1 MLSTAEAR
9 GQSEFIALITMANTT
24 WALLVCMRGAGT
36 IKAGRRF
43 WVLRSVKGTKPEPVK
58 TLGKSLASQV
68 SEGSIVSC
76 AGPVLKV
83 GLKPVHGHESKRRDN
98 LHP

>member
-1 MLSTAEAR
+1 ML
-9 GQSEFIALITMANTT
+9 ILK
-24 WALLVCMRGAGT
+24 RGAYT
-36 IKAGRRF
+36 TKEGRRF

-58 TLGKSLASQV
+58 TLGKAQASQV

-83 GLKPVHGHESKRRDN
+83 GLKPVHGDEIKRRDN
-98 LHP
+98 LQS